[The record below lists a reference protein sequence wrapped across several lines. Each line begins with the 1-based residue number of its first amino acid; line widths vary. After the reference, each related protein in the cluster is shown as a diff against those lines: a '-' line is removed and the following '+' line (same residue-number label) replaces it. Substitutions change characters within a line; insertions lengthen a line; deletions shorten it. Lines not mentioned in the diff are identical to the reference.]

1 MKFPVTYTHTIVAR
15 KFEENCLA
23 WWIWKLA
30 VNSGNNNTSS
40 IVSSS
45 SKAIVMTN
53 DVKAG
58 AWLQGN
64 WDYVWGT
71 RFVQFRIFRARRLV
85 EMEKKEVRSEKINE
99 PTCDNREKTGKSN
112 DHIDRFACIF
122 ALLRLQDWI
131 PRKVKR
137 ENYNS

>member
-1 MKFPVTYTHTIVAR
+1 MKFLVTYTHTIVAR

-30 VNSGNNNTSS
+30 VDSGNNNTSS

-71 RFVQFRIFRARRLV
+71 RFVQFRILEHVDLWKWRKRKFVRRKLMNRRV
-85 EMEKKEVRSEKINE
+85 IIGRKRGNRTIILIASPAFSRFFVSKIGY
-99 PTCDNREKTGKSN
+99 REK
-112 DHIDRFACIF
+112 
-122 ALLRLQDWI
+122 
-131 PRKVKR
+131 
-137 ENYNS
+137 